1 MDRSLVT
8 RPDTALR
15 PEVGALDRR
24 LERLRRVSWMLDSAV
39 RIPGTGIRF
48 GLDSL
53 VGLVP
58 GLGDLLGG
66 VFSLYIIAES
76 ARLGAPRGLLA
87 RMGWNVAVDTL
98 VGEVP
103 VLGDMFDVAWKANV
117 RNLALLEDHLQ
128 RPLESTRA
136 SRGFVALLLL
146 ALLLLTAGAVTLAV
160 LLFRALSGLRA
171 GGAS

>member
-1 MDRSLVT
+1 MDRSLVAA
-8 RPDTALR
+8 PDSASTA
-15 PEVGALDRR
+15 EIGTLDRR
-24 LERLRRVSWMLDSAV
+24 LDRLRRVGWMLDSSI

-66 VFSLYIIAES
+66 ALSLYIIAES
-76 ARLGAPRGLLA
+76 ARLGVPRSLLA
-87 RMGWNVAVDTL
+87 RMGWNVALDTL

-103 VLGDMFDVAWKANV
+103 VVGDLFDVAWKANM
-117 RNLALLEDHLQ
+117 RNLGLLEEHLQ
-128 RPLESTRA
+128 RPVESTKA
-136 SRGFVALLLL
+136 SRGFVALLILGL
-146 ALLLLTAGAVTLAV
+146 VLLTVGAVTLAV
-160 LLFRALSGLRA
+160 LLLRSVGSLLG